1 MSNKTAEKL
10 TSPKLSERFWF
21 LAWLLP
27 LDFQFNQLHDLNHTS
42 LIENFKAILK
52 VNTPMLLTSTAEYHK
67 DLF

>member
-21 LAWLLP
+21 LTCLLP
-27 LDFQFNQLHDLNHTS
+27 LDFQFNQLHDLNHIS